1 MSETELLARLRAEI
15 PLEDAS
21 PRAERLF
28 LAGLSPAAGDPGRR
42 PRPAARWRFA
52 GRSHLTG
59 RLALA
64 GGLSLAVA
72 ASAAAVAGLVGG
84 PGGVVTGAPPPGSA
98 RVAPAVRELAYR
110 VAAAAGQQPQ
120 VSPGQWV
127 YWREARLEDGAMR
140 HFEVW
145 TTADPRKAAFVAD
158 GKVYPVDIVPPGGQ
172 ITTCTQTGSRSVC
185 RNISHAEALKESPKQ
200 FIGQPQGSVVP
211 PQGGGGTGFTGEMG
225 PIPVAYADLGSL
237 PASPEALDRYLADLK
252 GPDVGVDPPAI
263 REFDAIEDMITSYV
277 MPPQL
282 TAELYRA
289 LGDIPGVTADEHAV
303 DVAGRPG
310 IGFISPAYADGSR
323 DEIIVNPQT
332 YQLTGDSSMAD
343 GHTVDFGDAILREAL
358 VSGPGVQP

>member
-1 MSETELLARLRAEI
+1 MNETELLARLREEV

-21 PRAERLF
+21 AKAERLF
-28 LAGLSPAAGDPGRR
+28 LAGLSHAAGNPRR
-42 PRPAARWRFA
+42 ARHPVARWW
-52 GRSHLTG
+52 GRSNLTG

-84 PGGVVTGAPPPGSA
+84 PGGVVTGVTQPGGA

-110 VAAAAGQQPQ
+110 VAAAAGQQPE

-127 YWREARLEDGAMR
+127 YWKEARLEDGAMR

-158 GKVYPVDIVPPGGQ
+158 GKVNPVDFVPPGGQ
-172 ITTCTQTGSRSVC
+172 NTSCTEAVGSRPEC
-185 RNISHAEALKESPKQ
+185 RNISHSEALKESPKQ
-200 FIGQPQGSVVP
+200 FIGQPQGFVIP
-211 PQGGGGTGFTGEMG
+211 AKYGGGTDFTGETG
-225 PIPVAYADLGSL
+225 PIEVAYADLGSL
-237 PASPEALDRYLADLK
+237 PSSPEALDRYLADLK
-252 GPDVGVDPPAI
+252 GPDAGVDPPAI
-263 REFDAIEDMITSYV
+263 REFDAIKDMITSYV

-303 DVAGRPG
+303 DAAGRPG
-310 IGFISPAYADGSR
+310 IGLISPAYSDGSR

-332 YQLTGDSSMAD
+332 YQLTGYSSMGD
-343 GHTVDFGDAILREAL
+343 GHTVDFGDAILREAP

>member
-1 MSETELLARLRAEI
+1 MNETELLARLREEV

-21 PRAERLF
+21 AQAERLF
-28 LAGLSPAAGDPGRR
+28 LAGLFDPAGSARR
-42 PRPAARWRFA
+42 ARHPMARWW
-52 GRSHLTG
+52 GRPQLTG

-84 PGGVVTGAPPPGSA
+84 PGGVVTGVPQPGGG
-98 RVAPAVRELAYR
+98 RVAPAVREMAYR
-110 VAAAAGQQPQ
+110 VAAAARQQPQ

-127 YWREARLEDGAMR
+127 YWKEARLEDGAMR

-145 TTADPRKAAFVAD
+145 TTADPRKAAFVAN

-172 ITTCTQTGSRSVC
+172 ITSCTQVGSRSVC
-185 RNISHAEALKESPKQ
+185 KNISHAEALKEAPKQ
-200 FIGQPQGSVVP
+200 YIGQPQGSVIP

-237 PASPEALDRYLADLK
+237 PSSPEALDQYLADLK
-252 GPDVGVDPPAI
+252 GPDVGLDPPAI
-263 REFDAIEDMITSYV
+263 REFDAIENMITSYV

-289 LGDIPGVTADEHAV
+289 LGDIPGVTVDEHAV

-310 IGFISPAYADGSR
+310 IGFISPAYSDGSTS
-323 DEIIVNPQT
+323 EIIVNPQT
-332 YQLTGDSSMAD
+332 YQLTGDNSMDD
-343 GHTVDFGDAILREAL
+343 GHTVSFGNAILSEAL